1 VSTLEEQAARRY
13 QEYRQISNNREQY
26 RFLQDLQDRN
36 ETLFYYLLRE
46 HIAEMLPIIYTPEVG
61 DICQEYSQLYHRPR
75 GLFISF
81 PEQQDIDTIL
91 ENRSYRHVDVI
102 VVTDGER
109 ILGLGDQGVGGM
121 GIPVGKLALYTL
133 CGGIYPGRTLPIVLD
148 VGTDNQQLL
157 DDPFYLGWRHE
168 RVRGPQYDQFIEAF
182 VEAVQRQLPHVL
194 LQWEDFG
201 RGNARR
207 LLERYRDRLCTFN
220 DDLQGTAAV
229 TLSAL
234 LSALRITS
242 SSLREQ
248 RVAILGAGSAGTGIS
263 DLIVRALVQEGLS
276 EPEARSR
283 LWLVDREGLLHTGM
297 TELEPF
303 QRFYCQPQERV
314 AGWKRDANGHISL
327 LQVVLHVHPTILIG
341 VSGQRGAF
349 TEEVVRAMA
358 QHVER
363 PIIFPLSNPTSRS
376 EALPTDLVTWTHGRA
391 LVATGSPFPDVS
403 YQGRMIP
410 ITQCNNSYIFPGLGL
425 GVIAAEAARVS
436 DEMFLAAARA
446 LSGCVPTQPNAGGR
460 LLPPVKDLP
469 ALSRQIALAVGEEAQ
484 RQGLA
489 KQTSRQ
495 EAERQVDARRWQPSY
510 LPMRLRRT

>member
-1 VSTLEEQAARRY
+1 
-13 QEYRQISNNREQY
+13 
-26 RFLQDLQDRN
+26 
-36 ETLFYYLLRE
+36 
-46 HIAEMLPIIYTPEVG
+46 
-61 DICQEYSQLYHRPR
+61 
-75 GLFISF
+75 
-81 PEQQDIDTIL
+81 
-91 ENRSYRHVDVI
+91 
-102 VVTDGER
+102 
-109 ILGLGDQGVGGM
+109 VGGM
-121 GIPVGKLALYTL
+121 GIPIGKLALYTL
-133 CGGIYPGRTLPIVLD
+133 CGGIHPGRTLPILLD

-168 RVRGPQYDQFIEAF
+168 RVRGAQYDQFIEAF
-182 VEAVQRQLPHVL
+182 VEAVQRQLPRVL

-207 LLERYRDRLCTFN
+207 LLQRYRDRLCTFN

-229 TLSAL
+229 TLAAL
-234 LSALRITS
+234 LSALRITRAL
-242 SSLREQ
+242 LRDQ
-248 RVAILGAGSAGTGIS
+248 PVVILGAGSAGTGIS

-283 LWLVDREGLLHTGM
+283 LWLVDREGLLYTGM
-297 TELEPF
+297 SELEPF
-303 QRFYCQPQERV
+303 QRFYCQPQQRV

-436 DEMFLAAARA
+436 DDMFLAAARA
-446 LSGCVPTQPNAGGR
+446 LSGCVPIRPNAEGR

-469 ALSRQIALAVGEEAQ
+469 TLSRQIALAVGEEAQ
-484 RQGLA
+484 RQGFA
-489 KQTSRQ
+489 KQTSGQ
-495 EAERQVDARRWQPSY
+495 EAERQLDARRWQPSY
-510 LPMRLRRT
+510 LPMRLRRPDYE